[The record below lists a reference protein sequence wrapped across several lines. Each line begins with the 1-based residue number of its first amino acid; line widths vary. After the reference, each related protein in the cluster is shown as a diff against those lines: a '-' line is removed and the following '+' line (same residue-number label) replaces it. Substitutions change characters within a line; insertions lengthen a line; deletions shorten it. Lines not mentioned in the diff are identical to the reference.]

1 MNQILINNQ
10 NVLIKEYEG
19 KRVITFKDIDMV
31 HNRPQGTARK
41 RFNDNKKHFIEGEDF
56 YILDQPSEIRTLGI
70 TRPQG
75 GTPQSV
81 TLIAESG
88 YLMLAKSLTDDLSWD
103 VQRKLVNDYF
113 TVKDIQQRMTSAEII
128 AGIANNAVEMERKQ
142 KMLEAKQRE
151 QQKEIENVNT
161 RLDNM
166 VDVISLDKNSWRK
179 DSQHLISKIA
189 TKIGGFECM
198 KNVYQEVF
206 KLVEERAGVAL
217 GTRLTNKRNRMA
229 GEGVCKS
236 KRDRFTKIDIIAE
249 DKKLIEIY
257 VAIVKEMAV
266 KYGVCQEEHKMKTK
280 IYEELKRLAKRYK
293 KYGVTLDLLKQV
305 YKSGIDNGM
314 SEKASL
320 IGVRLGLY

>member
-1 MNQILINNQ
+1 MNEILINNQ

-31 HNRPQGTARK
+31 HNRLEGTARK
-41 RFNDNKKHFIEGEDF
+41 RFNDNKKHFIEGEDYF
-56 YILDQPSEIRTLGI
+56 KVKCSEVRPFFGQTLPNGFN
-70 TRPQG
+70 PKAD
-75 GTPQSV
+75 V
-81 TLIAESG
+81 TLMTESG

-113 TVKDIQQRMTSAEII
+113 TVKEVQSTFSGLSPQLQLLINIETQQ
-128 AGIANNAVEMERKQ
+128 KQ
-142 KMLEAKQRE
+142 

-266 KYGVCQEEHKMKTK
+266 KYGVC
-280 IYEELKRLAKRYK
+280 
-293 KYGVTLDLLKQV
+293 
-305 YKSGIDNGM
+305 
-314 SEKASL
+314 
-320 IGVRLGLY
+320 

>member
-31 HNRPQGTARK
+31 HNRPEGTARK

-113 TVKDIQQRMTSAEII
+113 TAADIALVTGQTEEEV
-128 AGIANNAVEMERKQ
+128 NKFVESNEDELL
-142 KMLEAKQRE
+142 KM
-151 QQKEIENVNT
+151 
-161 RLDNM
+161 
-166 VDVISLDKNSWRK
+166 
-179 DSQHLISKIA
+179 
-189 TKIGGFECM
+189 G
-198 KNVYQEVF
+198 
-206 KLVEERAGVAL
+206 
-217 GTRLTNKRNRMA
+217 
-229 GEGVCKS
+229 
-236 KRDRFTKIDIIAE
+236 
-249 DKKLIEIY
+249 
-257 VAIVKEMAV
+257 AIVEV
-266 KYGVCQEEHKMKTK
+266 
-280 IYEELKRLAKRYK
+280 
-293 KYGVTLDLLKQV
+293 
-305 YKSGIDNGM
+305 SSPFFN
-314 SEKASL
+314 
-320 IGVRLGLY
+320 

>member
-1 MNQILINNQ
+1 MYKSVNQPKPSQFKKGKFKMNEILINNQ

-31 HNRPQGTARK
+31 HNRPEGTARK
-41 RFNDNKKHFIEGEDF
+41 RFNDNKKHFIEGEDYF
-56 YILDQPSEIRTLGI
+56 KVKCSEVRPFFGQTLPNGFN
-70 TRPQG
+70 PKAD
-75 GTPQSV
+75 V
-81 TLIAESG
+81 TLMTESG

-113 TVKDIQQRMTSAEII
+113 TVKEVQSTFSGLSPQLQLLINIETQQ
-128 AGIANNAVEMERKQ
+128 KQ
-142 KMLEAKQRE
+142 

-266 KYGVCQEEHKMKTK
+266 KYGVC
-280 IYEELKRLAKRYK
+280 
-293 KYGVTLDLLKQV
+293 
-305 YKSGIDNGM
+305 
-314 SEKASL
+314 
-320 IGVRLGLY
+320 

>member
-1 MNQILINNQ
+1 MNEILINNP

-31 HNRPQGTARK
+31 HDRPEGTAR
-41 RFNDNKKHFIEGEDF
+41 RNFNTNKKHFIEGEDF
-56 YILDQPSEIRTLGI
+56 YILDQPNEIRTLGI

-75 GTPQSV
+75 GTLPSV

-88 YLMLAKSLTDDLSWD
+88 YLMLAKSLTNDLSWD

-113 TVKDIQQRMTSAEII
+113 TVKEVQSTFSGLSPQLQLLINIETQQ
-128 AGIANNAVEMERKQ
+128 KQ
-142 KMLEAKQRE
+142 

-198 KNVYQEVF
+198 KMFIRKCSSLLRNVQEW
-206 KLVEERAGVAL
+206 LW
-217 GTRLTNKRNRMA
+217 
-229 GEGVCKS
+229 
-236 KRDRFTKIDIIAE
+236 
-249 DKKLIEIY
+249 
-257 VAIVKEMAV
+257 
-266 KYGVCQEEHKMKTK
+266 EH
-280 IYEELKRLAKRYK
+280 
-293 KYGVTLDLLKQV
+293 V
-305 YKSGIDNGM
+305 
-314 SEKASL
+314 
-320 IGVRLGLY
+320 

>member
-1 MNQILINNQ
+1 MNEILINNQ
-10 NVLIKEYEG
+10 NVRIKEYEG

-31 HNRPQGTARK
+31 HDRPEGTARK
-41 RFNDNKKHFIEGEDF
+41 RFNDNKKHFIEGEDYF
-56 YILDQPSEIRTLGI
+56 KVKCSEVRPFFGQTLPNGFN
-70 TRPQG
+70 PKAD
-75 GTPQSV
+75 V
-81 TLIAESG
+81 TLMTESG

-113 TVKDIQQRMTSAEII
+113 TVKEVQSTFSGLSPQLQLLINIETQQ
-128 AGIANNAVEMERKQ
+128 KQ
-142 KMLEAKQRE
+142 

-266 KYGVCQEEHKMKTK
+266 KYGVC
-280 IYEELKRLAKRYK
+280 
-293 KYGVTLDLLKQV
+293 
-305 YKSGIDNGM
+305 
-314 SEKASL
+314 
-320 IGVRLGLY
+320 